1 MVEWLRLILVI
12 VIKVEVDVEVE
23 VIFSE
28 LLKGKTTLVLLNV

>member
-12 VIKVEVDVEVE
+12 LIKVDVDVEVE

-28 LLKGKTTLVLLNV
+28 LLKGKMTLVLLNV